1 MSPALGTFI
10 RRCLQR
16 DRRDRIG
23 DVQTIRLALAGA
35 FDSQTPAVTPKSPR
49 TRLVRAIAALAMLTL
64 VGAIA
69 LAVVARR
76 PSTSVAEA
84 LQFTIV
90 PPEQANFSPDL
101 DAQALSSDG
110 RQIAFIASGSDGTS
124 RLWIRRLDSLSARAL
139 PGTDGTAQ
147 PFWSPDGRS
156 VGFFA
161 GGKLKRIDVAGGPP
175 RTLAD
180 APLPLG
186 GTWNRDGVILF
197 AKALGSALFRI
208 SAEGG
213 PVTPATSIGQTNSD
227 RVGAHIAPFFL
238 PDGRHF
244 FFVALTGPGIGR
256 VYVGSLDS
264 KDIKMLPWTDS
275 SAVYSPAGYALFRRE
290 STLMAQPFDVTTLSP
305 HGEAVPVA
313 EGVGQS
319 FSMASVSVSD
329 NGTLVYRPAVSSQ
342 TRLVWVSRAG
352 VAEGTSTPAG
362 DYQEISLSP
371 DGKHVAFARNGQAGV
386 DVWLTDLDR
395 RTTSRFTF
403 RPPLNDVPI
412 WSPDGRQIVFACVRE
427 QDLDLCQRPSDASA
441 PDTVFLKLSAP
452 PILFPS
458 DWSADGR
465 FLAYYRND
473 PKTQLDI
480 WTLGADHADE
490 RKPIPFLRSDFNE
503 SQPQFSPDGRW
514 MAYVSDESGSQQ
526 VYVRSFLAAAGQRQI
541 STDGGTQPR
550 WRRDGKE
557 LFYLAPDR
565 KLMAVIVKSGA
576 TFEADLP
583 RPLFQTELNV
593 NALRQSYAVSADG
606 QRFLLN
612 APSELRQSSIIVVV
626 NWTAALK
633 K

>member
-1 MSPALGTFI
+1 M
-10 RRCLQR
+10 
-16 DRRDRIG
+16 
-23 DVQTIRLALAGA
+23 V
-35 FDSQTPAVTPKSPR
+35 
-49 TRLVRAIAALAMLTL
+49 
-64 VGAIA
+64 
-69 LAVVARR
+69 
-76 PSTSVAEA
+76 
-84 LQFTIV
+84 
-90 PPEQANFSPDL
+90 
-101 DAQALSSDG
+101 
-110 RQIAFIASGSDGTS
+110 
-124 RLWIRRLDSLSARAL
+124 
-139 PGTDGTAQ
+139 
-147 PFWSPDGRS
+147 
-156 VGFFA
+156 
-161 GGKLKRIDVAGGPP
+161 
-175 RTLAD
+175 AD
-180 APLPLG
+180 APFPLG

-197 AKALGSALFRI
+197 APALGPLFRV

-213 PVTPATSIGQTNSD
+213 AVTPVTSLEQTYRD
-227 RVGAHIAPFFL
+227 RVGAHAAPFFL

-244 FFVALTGPGIGR
+244 FFVAGTGPFTGR

-275 SAVYSPAGYALFRRE
+275 GAVYSPAGYALFRRE

-319 FSMASVSVSD
+319 ISMATVSVSD
-329 NGTLVYRPAVSSQ
+329 NGTLMYRPAVSSQ
-342 TRLVWVSRAG
+342 TRLVWVSRTG
-352 VAEGTSTPAG
+352 VAEGSSLPAG
-362 DYQEISLSP
+362 DFGDISLSP
-371 DGKHVAFARNGQAGV
+371 DDKHVAFSRTAQATS
-386 DVWLTDLDR
+386 DVWLTDLGR

-403 RPPLNDVPI
+403 RPPVNNVPI

-441 PDTVFLKLSAP
+441 PDTVFLKLGAP

-465 FLAYYRND
+465 FLAYYRSD

-480 WTLGADHADE
+480 WTLGADRADE
-490 RKPIPFLRSDFNE
+490 RKPIPFLRGDFNE

-514 MAYVSDESGSQQ
+514 VAYVSDESGSQQ
-526 VYVRSFLAAAGQRQI
+526 VYVRSFLAVGGQRQI

-557 LFYLAPDR
+557 LFYLARDR
-565 KLMAVIVKSGA
+565 KLMAVMVKTGA
-576 TFEADLP
+576 TLEADLP
-583 RPLFQTELNV
+583 RVLFQTELNV
-593 NALRQSYAVSADG
+593 NALRQSYAVSANG

-612 APSELRQSSIIVVV
+612 TPSEVRPSSIIVVV